1 MACQSLFAADRQPP
15 CAPQVFCSSRP
26 RREPDASMAALE
38 ADGCDTPL
46 AAMCS
51 LGEQGAR
58 ENVNVPE
65 GPSTTAEENGFSLAR
80 CQLQNTTLNDLPG
93 VIRITQQDVADAL
106 AEIEMK
112 KQVGNQRPDK
122 RRMTSSF
129 LSEVVKVPQRRSAP
143 RFARL
148 VLGAQLAVPA
158 KSRLNAR

>member
-1 MACQSLFAADRQPP
+1 
-15 CAPQVFCSSRP
+15 
-26 RREPDASMAALE
+26 MAALE
-38 ADGCDTPL
+38 VDGCDTPL

-93 VIRITQQDVADAL
+93 VIRPLTQQDVASAL
-106 AEIEMK
+106 VVIEMK